1 MVFEKSQLLEAA
13 VMWHEKGVPV
23 IPFTLTWNEKK
34 QEYEK
39 RPVVETWKQWQD
51 RAQTEEEFDA
61 LKIEDYSIF
70 GLVCGAKLTVKGET
84 VYLVG
89 VDRDI
94 KDPSISED
102 VKQKTLQAINQMRTT
117 YREKT
122 RSGGNH
128 LIYFSRTPVKGA
140 KPSKTGME
148 LLSHGQLMII
158 SPSEGYTR
166 ENDDAIATVDNAEVL
181 FYDALGSVGLHKEPA
196 KSRVAHVCSRN
207 LKAPRPC
214 IVEALKQQLTSGNG
228 HLMRLAI
235 AAEYKRLG
243 YTDSE
248 IVDLFRSQGDFN
260 HDVCMAQVRSADS
273 GKTANCRTVKEYG
286 YCLPNCQIGQP
297 ILLSHINEI
306 ENPELSGIPVSVE
319 AVVSST
325 SISYMIPS
333 EISAV
338 TKEENQ
344 EPESE
349 QRILGI
355 ENPVNL
361 SLVAIQ
367 DETKLNR
374 LKKLFQGKVL
384 SIDIKK
390 YRTVYLVRVRPPV
403 STLVKQGTKLVDDK
417 DHEYKYLD
425 LYIATDKPLTFQPSE
440 QIFVTGL
447 PLPHPRTQKTTLLA
461 YEISFPEKIE
471 KFDYSKLYQLKA
483 KLGDKTPKERLT
495 WILDNCELYTHI
507 IGRRNI
513 AKAVLLCAFTPTY
526 VSLFSEVQHGWG
538 LVDVI
543 GDSTVGKS
551 ETVKK
556 IVLGLLKA
564 GMYVSAETASIV
576 GLVGAAVQGENGG
589 WFIEWG
595 FLPLMDRRILA
606 MDGCHKLSAS
616 QWAVTAEAE
625 RSGEV
630 TIIKAGKGNAY
641 ARTRQIKIFNA
652 VDRETDKYT
661 TKPLAEFLYPVQA
674 LATVEDKTS
683 IARRDLAVFADQ
695 RDVTPEQINN
705 ATNVKHEPELELLAE
720 ALKWAWLDKAQ
731 VTWTPDAQKFLLEK
745 ATALAN
751 KFHYDRIP
759 LISADMKWKLARLS
773 VSMAYLTLSTDDFTK
788 LLVTKDHVSLV
799 CETLEEEYSRA
810 GLNVLAQTERMERL
824 TIEDVQALLK
834 RIVGQLTKEP
844 IDIERLIEI
853 LKFILLSG
861 GTTQE
866 QLKAKFE
873 LTEKNQLRPLMAILQ
888 TEGLV
893 KVNRGYYQTAKLVEV
908 HKVTNGFAAL
918 ACRAEAKNEH
928 PPHETEKTGQ
938 AEGRGSFS
946 EVGKDGTNGKAL
958 DESSKQ
964 HTTEQTGFN
973 PEDTKPVKAVKPQ
986 PVKPAPSRSCGDC
999 GCFHTLNCQHPVL
1012 AMGGDPELVK
1022 ADSGWACECKGWID
1036 RTEATSSE
1044 ELLSDCALKLTIN
1057 LQIANHKEGA
1067 KILKAIVIVPNEKT
1081 TDLGSLLAIAR
1092 SEACKREHTQE
1103 NPIVRA
1109 ITFVAELGVYVAV
1122 YQVINHAENGVPKNR
1137 IEK

>member
-1 MVFEKSQLLEAA
+1 
-13 VMWHEKGVPV
+13 
-23 IPFTLTWNEKK
+23 
-34 QEYEK
+34 
-39 RPVVETWKQWQD
+39 
-51 RAQTEEEFDA
+51 
-61 LKIEDYSIF
+61 
-70 GLVCGAKLTVKGET
+70 
-84 VYLVG
+84 
-89 VDRDI
+89 
-94 KDPSISED
+94 
-102 VKQKTLQAINQMRTT
+102 
-117 YREKT
+117 
-122 RSGGNH
+122 
-128 LIYFSRTPVKGA
+128 
-140 KPSKTGME
+140 
-148 LLSHGQLMII
+148 
-158 SPSEGYTR
+158 
-166 ENDDAIATVDNAEVL
+166 
-181 FYDALGSVGLHKEPA
+181 
-196 KSRVAHVCSRN
+196 
-207 LKAPRPC
+207 
-214 IVEALKQQLTSGNG
+214 
-228 HLMRLAI
+228 MRLAI

-243 YTDSE
+243 YPDTE
-248 IVDLFRSQGDFN
+248 IVDLFRSQRDFDY
-260 HDVCMAQVRSADS
+260 DVCKAQVESADS
-273 GKTANCRTVKEYG
+273 GKTANCRSIKEYG

-297 ILLSHINEI
+297 VILSHINEI
-306 ENPELSGIPVSVE
+306 ENPELSGSPVSVE

-325 SISYMIPS
+325 SISYMIPQ

-344 EPESE
+344 EPETDCKTLN
-349 QRILGI
+349 ID
-355 ENPVNL
+355 NPVNL

-374 LKKLFQGKVL
+374 IKRMFQGKVL
-384 SIDIKK
+384 STDIKK

-403 STLVKQGTKLVDDK
+403 STLVKQGTKLIDDK
-417 DHEYKYLD
+417 GHEYKYLD

-440 QIFVTGL
+440 HIFVTGL

-461 YEISFPEKIE
+461 YEIAFPEKIE
-471 KFDYSKLYQLKA
+471 QFESSKLYQLKA
-483 KLGDKTPKERLT
+483 KLEGKTPKERLT

-526 VSLFSEVQHGWG
+526 VSLFGEVQHGWG
-538 LVDVI
+538 LIDVI

-556 IVLGLLKA
+556 VVLSLLKA

-630 TIIKAGKGNAY
+630 TIVKAGKGNAY

-661 TKPLAEFLYPVQA
+661 TKPLAEFLYPIQA

-695 RDVTPEQINN
+695 RDVTAEQINRAPN
-705 ATNVKHEPELELLAE
+705 AEYEPELELLAE

-731 VTWTPDAQKFLLEK
+731 ITWTPEAQEFLLEK
-745 ATALAN
+745 ATWFMN
-751 KFHYDRIP
+751 RFHYDRIP

-773 VSMAYLTLSTDDFTK
+773 DSMAYLTLSTDDFTE

-810 GLNVLAQTERMERL
+810 GLNALAQTERMERL
-824 TIEDVQALLK
+824 TIEDVEAMLH

-844 IDIERLIEI
+844 IEVEKLIEI

-893 KVNRGYYQTAKLVEV
+893 KVNRGYYQTAKLVEA
-908 HKVTNGFAAL
+908 HKVTNGFAVL
-918 ACRAEAKNEH
+918 ACLADVKNEH
-928 PPHETEKTGQ
+928 PPHQNSENEEVG
-938 AEGRGSFS
+938 GRHFFS
-946 EVGKDGTNGKAL
+946 EVGKDGTNGKSLEEA
-958 DESSKQ
+958 SKQ
-964 HTTEQTGFN
+964 QTTQGAEL
-973 PEDTKPVKAVKPQ
+973 VKAQ
-986 PVKPAPSRSCGDC
+986 PLQLTPSRSCGDC
-999 GCFHTLNCQHPVL
+999 GRFHTQDCQHPVL
-1012 AMGGDPELVK
+1012 AMGGDPEIVK
-1022 ADSGWACECKGWID
+1022 TDNSWACECKGWISKSQVP
-1036 RTEATSSE
+1036 SSE
-1044 ELLSDCALKLTIN
+1044 GTS
-1057 LQIANHKEGA
+1057 Q
-1067 KILKAIVIVPNEKT
+1067 
-1081 TDLGSLLAIAR
+1081 
-1092 SEACKREHTQE
+1092 
-1103 NPIVRA
+1103 
-1109 ITFVAELGVYVAV
+1109 
-1122 YQVINHAENGVPKNR
+1122 
-1137 IEK
+1137 

>member
-1 MVFEKSQLLEAA
+1 MPENIPLLQVATT
-13 VMWHEKGVPV
+13 WHQRGIAV
-23 IPFTLTWNEKK
+23 IPFILFWNAKK

-39 RPVVETWKQWQD
+39 RPAVESWKQWQENV
-51 RAQTEEEFDA
+51 QTKEEFDA
-61 LKIEDYSIF
+61 LQIERYTMF
-70 GLVCGAKLTVKGET
+70 GIVCGGKMTYDRET

-89 VDRDI
+89 IDRDI
-94 KDPSISED
+94 KDPNLSEE
-102 VKQKTLQAINQMRTT
+102 VKQKTLQALNQMPTT

-128 LIYFSRTPVKGA
+128 LIYFSRTPAKGA
-140 KPSKTGME
+140 KPSRTGME
-148 LLSHGQLMII
+148 LLSHGQLMVIA
-158 SPSEGYTR
+158 PSQGYTR
-166 ENDDAIATVDNAEVL
+166 ENQNEIATIDNAEDL
-181 FYDALGSVGLHKEPA
+181 FYEALAKADVLSKEKPA
-196 KSRVAHVCSRN
+196 KSSATHASIRH
-207 LKAPRPC
+207 LKEPRPC

-235 AAEYKRLG
+235 AGEYKRLG
-243 YTDSE
+243 YSDSE
-248 IVDLFRSQGDFN
+248 IVDLFRSQNDF
-260 HDVCMAQVRSADS
+260 DYSVCKAQVESADS

-297 ILLSHINEI
+297 VPLSHINEI
-306 ENPELSGIPVSVE
+306 ENPELSGSPVSVE

-325 SISYMIPS
+325 STSYMIPQ
-333 EISAV
+333 EILV
-338 TKEENQ
+338 ITKGENQ
-344 EPESE
+344 DPEPEQKTLS
-349 QRILGI
+349 ID
-355 ENPVNL
+355 NPVNL

-374 LKKLFQGKVL
+374 IKRMFQGKVL
-384 SIDIKK
+384 SVDIKR

-403 STLVKQGTKLVDDK
+403 STLVKQGIKLIDDK
-417 DHEYKYLD
+417 GHEYKYLD
-425 LYIATDKPLTFQPSE
+425 LYIATDKSLTFQPSE
-440 QIFVTGL
+440 HIYVTGL

-461 YEISFPEKIE
+461 YEIAFPEKIE
-471 KFDYSKLYQLKA
+471 QFDSKKLNQLKA
-483 KLGDKTPKERLT
+483 KLEGKTPAQRLT
-495 WILDNCELYTHI
+495 WIIDNCELYTHI
-507 IGRRNI
+507 VGRRNI

-526 VSLFSEVQHGWG
+526 VSLFGQVQHGWG
-538 LVDVI
+538 LIDVI

-556 IVLGLLKA
+556 LVLGLLKA

-595 FLPLMDRRILA
+595 FLPLMDRRLLA

-661 TKPLAEFLYPVQA
+661 TKPLADFLYPVQA
-674 LATVEDKTS
+674 LATVQDKTS

-695 RDVTPEQINN
+695 RDVTPEQINRTPD
-705 ATNVKHEPELELLAE
+705 AEHEPELELLAE
-720 ALKWAWLDKAQ
+720 ALKWAWLDKTQ
-731 VTWTPDAQKFLLEK
+731 ITWTPDAQKYLLEK
-745 ATALAN
+745 ATWFVN

-773 VSMAYLTLSTDDFTK
+773 VSMAYLTLSTDDFTE

-799 CETLEEEYSRA
+799 CETLEEEYCRV

-824 TIEDVQALLK
+824 TIEDVETLLQ

-844 IDIERLIEI
+844 IDTEKLIEI

-893 KVNRGYYQTAKLVEV
+893 KVNRGYYQTAKLVEA
-908 HKVTNGFAAL
+908 HKVTNGFAVL
-918 ACRAEAKNEH
+918 ACLADQKNEH
-928 PPHETEKTGQ
+928 PPLQKPKSEEIG
-938 AEGRGSFS
+938 GRYFFS

-964 HTTEQTGFN
+964 TPTEGRG
-973 PEDTKPVKAVKPQ
+973 VKTQ
-986 PVKPAPSRSCGDC
+986 PLKLSPSRLCGDC
-999 GCFHTLNCQHPVL
+999 GRFHTDSCQHPML
-1012 AMGGDPELVK
+1012 AMGGDPELMK
-1022 ADSGWACECKGWID
+1022 ADSSWACECKGWI
-1036 RTEATSSE
+1036 
-1044 ELLSDCALKLTIN
+1044 N
-1057 LQIANHKEGA
+1057 QIKAPDTQQKED
-1067 KILKAIVIVPNEKT
+1067 E
-1081 TDLGSLLAIAR
+1081 GS
-1092 SEACKREHTQE
+1092 T
-1103 NPIVRA
+1103 
-1109 ITFVAELGVYVAV
+1109 
-1122 YQVINHAENGVPKNR
+1122 
-1137 IEK
+1137 

>member
-1 MVFEKSQLLEAA
+1 MPLKSRVLEAA
-13 VMWHEKGVPV
+13 TMWHQKGVPV

-34 QEYEK
+34 QEHEK
-39 RPVVETWKQWQD
+39 RPAVEKWKQWQD
-51 RAQTEEEFDA
+51 RTQTNEEFEA
-61 LKIEDYSIF
+61 LKFEECAMF
-70 GLVCGAKLTVKGET
+70 GVVCGTRLTSEGEL
-84 VYLVG
+84 VFLVG
-89 VDRDI
+89 VDRDV
-94 KDPSISED
+94 KDPNINED
-102 VKQKTLQAINQMRTT
+102 IKQKTLQALNQMKVT

-128 LIYFSRTPVKGA
+128 LIYFSRTQVKGA
-140 KPSKTGME
+140 KPSGIGME
-148 LLSHGQLMII
+148 LLSHGQLMIVA
-158 SPSEGYTR
+158 PSEGYTK
-166 ENDDAIATVDNAEVL
+166 ENDNTITTIDNAEVL
-181 FYDALGSVGLHKEPA
+181 FYDALESVGLHKKEQPTKGTFA
-196 KSRVAHVCSRN
+196 NSRQRRF
-207 LKAPRPC
+207 KEPRPC
-214 IVEALKQQLTSGNG
+214 IIEALKQQLTSGNG

-235 AAEYKRLG
+235 AGEYKRLG
-243 YTDSE
+243 YLDTE
-248 IVDLFRSQGDFN
+248 IVDLFRSQTDF
-260 HDVCMAQVRSADS
+260 DYDICKAQVESVDS
-273 GKTANCRTVKEYG
+273 GKTANCRTIQQYG
-286 YCLPNCQIGQP
+286 YCIPNCQIGQP

-306 ENPELSGIPVSVE
+306 ENPELSGSSVSVE

-325 SISYMIPS
+325 STSYMIPS
-333 EISAV
+333 EILAI

-344 EPESE
+344 EPETE
-349 QRILGI
+349 QKTLNID
-355 ENPVNL
+355 NPMNL

-374 LKKLFQGKVL
+374 IKRMFQSKVL

-403 STLVKQGTKLVDDK
+403 STLVKQGTKLIDDK
-417 DHEYKYLD
+417 GHEYKYLD
-425 LYIATDKPLTFQPSE
+425 IYIATDKPLSFQPSE
-440 QIFVTGL
+440 HIFVTGL

-461 YEISFPEKIE
+461 YEIDFPEKIE
-471 KFDYSKLYQLKA
+471 QFDSTKLYQLKA
-483 KLGDKTPKERLT
+483 KLEGKTTAQRLI

-507 IGRRNI
+507 VGRRNI

-526 VSLFSEVQHGWG
+526 VSLFGEVQHGWG

-556 IVLGLLKA
+556 VVLGLLKA

-641 ARTRQIKIFNA
+641 ARTRQIKIYNA

-695 RDVTPEQINN
+695 RDVSPEQINK
-705 ATNVKHEPELELLAE
+705 ATNVDCEPELELLAE
-720 ALKWAWLDKAQ
+720 ALKWAWIEKAQ
-731 VTWTPDAQKFLLEK
+731 ITWTSDAEKYLLEK
-745 ATALAN
+745 ATWFMN

-773 VSMAYLTLSTDDFTK
+773 VSMAYLTLSTDDFTQ

-810 GLNVLAQTERMERL
+810 GLNALAQTERMERL
-824 TIEDVQALLK
+824 TVEDVESMLR
-834 RIVGQLTKEP
+834 RIGGQLTKEP
-844 IDIERLIEI
+844 IDTEKLTEI
-853 LKFILLSG
+853 LKFILISG

-866 QLKAKFE
+866 QLKTKFE
-873 LTEKNQLRPLMAILQ
+873 LTEKNQLRPLMATLQ

-893 KVNRGYYQTAKLVEV
+893 KVNRGYYQTAKLVEA
-908 HKVTNGFAAL
+908 HKVTHGFAVL
-918 ACRAEAKNEH
+918 ASLAPLKNEH
-928 PPHETEKTGQ
+928 PLEKPKN
-938 AEGRGSFS
+938 EESLSRHFFS
-946 EVGKDGTNGKAL
+946 EVGKDGKNGKAQQQEL
-958 DESSKQ
+958 AKNSAESSKQ
-964 HTTEQTGFN
+964 QTTKNLE
-973 PEDTKPVKAVKPQ
+973 PVKAQ
-986 PVKPAPSRSCGDC
+986 PLQPAPSRSCGDC
-999 GCFHTLNCQHPVL
+999 GRLHTQNCQHPVL

-1022 ADSGWACECKGWID
+1022 AGSGWACECKGWIN
-1036 RTEATSSE
+1036 RTEAANFE
-1044 ELLSDCALKLTIN
+1044 EPSK
-1057 LQIANHKEGA
+1057 
-1067 KILKAIVIVPNEKT
+1067 
-1081 TDLGSLLAIAR
+1081 
-1092 SEACKREHTQE
+1092 
-1103 NPIVRA
+1103 
-1109 ITFVAELGVYVAV
+1109 
-1122 YQVINHAENGVPKNR
+1122 
-1137 IEK
+1137 

>member
-1 MVFEKSQLLEAA
+1 MVSEKLELIEAA
-13 VMWHEKGVPV
+13 VMWHQKGVPV
-23 IPFTLTWNEKK
+23 IPFALSWNEKK

-39 RPVVETWKQWQD
+39 RPVVETWKQWQNHP
-51 RAQTEEEFDA
+51 QTKEQFDS
-61 LKIEDYSIF
+61 LKIEEYEMF
-70 GLVCGAKLTVKGET
+70 GVVCGTKLNVDGET

-89 VDRDI
+89 VDRDV
-94 KDPSISED
+94 KDPSIGED
-102 VKQKTLQAINQMRTT
+102 VKQKTLQALNQMQTT
-117 YREKT
+117 YRETT

-128 LIYFSRTPVKGA
+128 LIYFSRTPAKGA
-140 KPSKTGME
+140 KPSRTGME
-148 LLSHGQLMII
+148 LLSHGQLMVIA
-158 SPSEGYTR
+158 PSQGYTR
-166 ENDDAIATVDNAEVL
+166 ENDNEIAIVDNAEVL
-181 FYDALGSVGLHKEPA
+181 FYEALEKVGLHKKEQPA
-196 KSRVAHVCSRN
+196 KSIVADGSLRH
-207 LKAPRPC
+207 LKEPRPC

-243 YTDSE
+243 CSDAE
-248 IVDLFRSQGDFN
+248 IVGLFRSQSDFDY
-260 HDVCMAQVRSADS
+260 DVCKAQVESADS
-273 GKTANCRTVKEYG
+273 GKTANCRSIKEYG
-286 YCLPNCQIGQP
+286 YCLLNCQIGQP
-297 ILLSHINEI
+297 VILSHINEI
-306 ENPELSGIPVSVE
+306 ENPELSGSPVSVE

-325 SISYMIPS
+325 SVSYMIPS

-344 EPESE
+344 EPEAE
-349 QRILGI
+349 QKTLGI
-355 ENPVNL
+355 DNPVNL

-367 DETKLNR
+367 DETKLSR
-374 LKKLFQGKVL
+374 MKRLFQRKVL
-384 SIDIKK
+384 SVDIKR

-417 DHEYKYLD
+417 GHEYKYLD

-440 QIFVTGL
+440 HIFVTGL

-461 YEISFPEKIE
+461 YEIAFPEKIE
-471 KFDYSKLYQLKA
+471 QFESSKLYQLKA
-483 KLGDKTPKERLT
+483 KLEGKTPKERLT

-526 VSLFSEVQHGWG
+526 VSLFGEVQHGWG

-556 IVLGLLKA
+556 VVLGLLKA

-641 ARTRQIKIFNA
+641 ARTRQVKIFNA

-661 TKPLAEFLYPVQA
+661 TKPLAEFLYPIQA

-695 RDVTPEQINN
+695 RDVTAEQINRAPN
-705 ATNVKHEPELELLAE
+705 AEYEPELELLAE

-731 VTWTPDAQKFLLEK
+731 ITWTPEAQEFLLEK
-745 ATALAN
+745 ATWFMN

-773 VSMAYLTLSTDDFTK
+773 VSMAYLTLSTDDFTE
-788 LLVTKDHVSLV
+788 LLVTKDHVGLV

-824 TIEDVQALLK
+824 TIEDVEALLQ

-844 IDIERLIEI
+844 IDTEKLIEI

-893 KVNRGYYQTAKLVEV
+893 KVNRGYYQTAKLVEA
-908 HKVTNGFAAL
+908 HKVTNGFAAFACL
-918 ACRAEAKNEH
+918 ADVKNEH
-928 PPHETEKTGQ
+928 PPLQKSGSEETG
-938 AEGRGSFS
+938 GRYFFS
-946 EVGKDGTNGKAL
+946 EGGKDGTNGKAL
-958 DESSKQ
+958 GKSSSESPT
-964 HTTEQTGFN
+964 HLTTESIEPNSEGA
-973 PEDTKPVKAVKPQ
+973 KPIKAQ
-986 PVKPAPSRSCGDC
+986 PLQPAPSRSCGDC
-999 GCFHTLNCQHPVL
+999 GRFHTQDCQHPVL

-1022 ADSGWACECKGWID
+1022 ADSSWACQCKGWIND
-1036 RTEATSSE
+1036 SQAPASKETS
-1044 ELLSDCALKLTIN
+1044 
-1057 LQIANHKEGA
+1057 
-1067 KILKAIVIVPNEKT
+1067 
-1081 TDLGSLLAIAR
+1081 
-1092 SEACKREHTQE
+1092 
-1103 NPIVRA
+1103 
-1109 ITFVAELGVYVAV
+1109 
-1122 YQVINHAENGVPKNR
+1122 
-1137 IEK
+1137 